1 MHKKQASFPN
11 YPTARTKPH
20 LEQKLKQQLED
31 FGKPTETLLEEDPLE
46 GTVMAVESSAIANL
60 IVPIS
65 YEVKMLNV
73 CVIYDPL
80 FIFFVIVHDWEDY
93 CGV

>member
-1 MHKKQASFPN
+1 
-11 YPTARTKPH
+11 
-20 LEQKLKQQLED
+20 
-31 FGKPTETLLEEDPLE
+31 
-46 GTVMAVESSAIANL
+46 MAVESSAIANL

-80 FIFFVIVHDWEDY
+80 VIFFVIVPDWEDY

>member
-1 MHKKQASFPN
+1 MMMV
-11 YPTARTKPH
+11 
-20 LEQKLKQQLED
+20 LEVLRV
-31 FGKPTETLLEEDPLE
+31 LEEDPLE

-65 YEVKMLNV
+65 YGVKMLNG

-80 FIFFVIVHDWEDY
+80 VIFFVIVHDWEDF